1 MFKKLKL
8 LLETKENLEL
18 MNKELINMNFEYEK
32 KIKTLEKM
40 IEENNYLNKI
50 KFNEILEK
58 INEIKN
64 KNIINNKINKK
75 KKQKTKKVK
84 KEEIKEEPKK
94 KGRKKKDVQA

>member
-32 KIKTLEKM
+32 KIKSLEKM

-50 KFNEILEK
+50 KDD
-58 INEIKN
+58 
-64 KNIINNKINKK
+64 IIVDLNNKISELE
-75 KKQKTKKVK
+75 KQKTKKVK

>member
-32 KIKTLEKM
+32 KIKFLEDE
-40 IEENNYLNKI
+40 IEKNNTLNKI
-50 KFNEILEK
+50 KDDIIIGLNERISKLEEK
-58 INEIKN
+58 LE
-64 KNIINNKINKK
+64 
-75 KKQKTKKVK
+75 TKKVKKKEPK

-94 KGRKKKDVQA
+94 KGRKKKDV

>member
-50 KFNEILEK
+50 KDD
-58 INEIKN
+58 
-64 KNIINNKINKK
+64 IIADLNNKISELEKP
-75 KKQKTKKVK
+75 KTKKVK

-94 KGRKKKDVQA
+94 KGRKKKDV